1 MNLQT
6 LMTNKKLGLLLL
18 PLLPLTAIGI
28 VEVADRVMPASEPAP
43 QVAVQ
48 PTQPKPVKPNPPPP
62 GPKPAPE
69 PPRPAPAK

>member
-1 MNLQT
+1 MT
-6 LMTNKKLGLLLL
+6 TNKKLGLFLL

-28 VEVADRVMPASEPAP
+28 VEVADRVMPTTDTT

-48 PTQPKPVKPNPPPP
+48 PTKPTPVKPNPPPP
-62 GPKPAPE
+62 GPKPAPQ